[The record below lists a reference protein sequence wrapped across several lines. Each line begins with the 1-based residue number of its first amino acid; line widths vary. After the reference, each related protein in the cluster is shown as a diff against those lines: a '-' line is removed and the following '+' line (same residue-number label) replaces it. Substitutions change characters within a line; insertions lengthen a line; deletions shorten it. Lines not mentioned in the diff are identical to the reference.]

1 MIVNHCCR
9 LPLIN
14 YFRFAPR
21 VKIFSL
27 QLIFLLLAFPNRTSA
42 QKIVSE
48 RGAYKMRIEKSIS
61 EQEAERICIERA
73 RINAI
78 ENAFGQTIIQGNST
92 YIKNERT
99 GATTESKSVF
109 NFMAE
114 TMVNGEWV
122 EDIKAPE
129 IEKLYIEGALW
140 MEVKVYG
147 KIREIKETPITFKSA
162 LLACPKI
169 ECKTTSF
176 NNKQSVYLEFTAPE
190 DGYISVYCD
199 VPEEKT
205 TYRMLPYKA
214 DQNVSSYPVKADET
228 YLFFHPQ
235 LAKNIPL
242 GKVDEFVFYLSK
254 PNTPEVSKVFVL
266 FRPKAEIAKPI
277 LSAIGNNSPSNLE
290 IPLNLPSEDFQR
302 WLQRIRR
309 AESDIQL
316 ESTIISINP

>member
-1 MIVNHCCR
+1 MVLTHLFI
-9 LPLIN
+9 
-14 YFRFAPR
+14 FRFEPITSFC
-21 VKIFSL
+21 KGIIFFI
-27 QLIFLLLAFPNRTSA
+27 IFIPFNAIS
-42 QKIVSE
+42 QKVVSE
-48 RGAYKMRIEKSIS
+48 HGEYKMPIEKSMS
-61 EQEAERICIERA
+61 EQEAERVCIERA

-99 GATTESKSVF
+99 GASAESKVVF
-109 NFMAE
+109 NMMAE

-122 EDIKAPE
+122 EDIKPPE
-129 IEKLYIEGALW
+129 ISKIYVEGVTY
-140 MEVKVYG
+140 MIVEVFG

-162 LLACPKI
+162 LLACPKT

-205 TYRMLPYKA
+205 TFRMLPYKT

-242 GKVDEFVFYLSK
+242 GKVDEFVFYLNK

-266 FRPKAEIAKPI
+266 FRPKTEIAKPI
-277 LSAIGNNSPSNLE
+277 LSGIGNVSMSNIE

-309 AESDIQL
+309 AEADIQL
-316 ESTIISINP
+316 ETTVININP